1 MLAPER
7 LRHHRQA
14 QQTQHV
20 LFAGLA
26 EVDSYG
32 QRGDGLN
39 GGAFIKQAELWHPF
53 GHKLVEGKCNVPGGD
68 WRAVMEAGVRVES
81 DLHPGI
87 VLGIARPLGNQRVVA
102 AGLIIRGGEQGIV
115 ERLSAHGGIAA
126 QCVAVEVIKG
136 ADRRQGE
143 GAAFRRLRIDII
155 KMAEAGCVF
164 GFTDNRKG
172 DAFFYCLRLSA
183 KAKQSKQ
190 N

>member
-1 MLAPER
+1 MRYGPLASGGFDSGS
-7 LRHHRQA
+7 LS
-14 QQTQHV
+14 
-20 LFAGLA
+20 LCFAGLA
-26 EVDSYG
+26 EVNTHG
-32 QRGDGLN
+32 QRRDGLH
-39 GGAFIKQAELWHPF
+39 GGAFIKQAKLRHPF
-53 GHKLVEGKCNVPGGD
+53 GHKLVEGKRHIAGGD
-68 WRAVMEAGVRVES
+68 RRAVMEAGARVER

-143 GAAFRRLRIDII
+143 GAAFRRPGIDVI